1 MRTKFR
7 FLLIA
12 PAVAALSLAAAPNAD
27 AQYHGHGHYGY
38 GHGWHGSVSLYYGP
52 YFSPFWWP
60 SPYGYPGWYGGW
72 YGGYGYG
79 YGYGYPVSSVRIEVA
94 QRDAKVFVDGY
105 FAGVVDDYDGT
116 FQRLRVQPGRHDIQ
130 LWLEGYRSIKQSVY
144 LSPDST
150 YKIKGEMVKLA
161 PGDAPDSPPPPPP
174 PAPAEQQYQRQS
186 ARQLPL
192 DPMPFGVPETEP
204 PPPPQEPSAVVPQE
218 PRPMPPPPSQSQPD
232 SRYGRV
238 AVRVQ
243 PGGADVLIDGERWL
257 GPDVADRLVVA
268 LVEGRHHVEIRKSG
282 FDGFATDIEVH
293 RGETTP
299 LNVSLP
305 SH

>member
-1 MRTKFR
+1 MRTRFR

-12 PAVAALSLAAAPNAD
+12 PAVAALSLAAAPKAD
-27 AQYHGHGHYGY
+27 AQYHGHYGY
-38 GHGWHGSVSLYYGP
+38 GHGWHGSVIVAPSFYYGP
-52 YFSPFWWP
+52 YFSPYWWP
-60 SPYGYPGWYGGW
+60 SPYFYPGA
-72 YGGYGYG
+72 YGY
-79 YGYGYPVSSVRIEVA
+79 YGYGYPVSSVRIEVT

-105 FAGVVDDYDGT
+105 FAGIVDDYDGT

-161 PGDAPDSPPPPPP
+161 PGDPPDAPPPTPPPPPP
-174 PAPAEQQYQRQS
+174 GQQGQQQQYETQPPRD
-186 ARQLPL
+186 LPR
-192 DPMPFGVPETEP
+192 DPMPFGEPGPEP
-204 PPPPQEPSAVVPQE
+204 PPPPAPSAVVPQE
-218 PRPMPPPPSQSQPD
+218 PRPAPSQSQPD

-238 AVRVQ
+238 AIRVQ

-257 GPDVADRLVVA
+257 GPEVADKLVVA
-268 LVEGRHHVEIRKSG
+268 LVEGRHHIEVKKTG
-282 FDGFATDIEVH
+282 FDGFATDIDVH

-305 SH
+305 SR